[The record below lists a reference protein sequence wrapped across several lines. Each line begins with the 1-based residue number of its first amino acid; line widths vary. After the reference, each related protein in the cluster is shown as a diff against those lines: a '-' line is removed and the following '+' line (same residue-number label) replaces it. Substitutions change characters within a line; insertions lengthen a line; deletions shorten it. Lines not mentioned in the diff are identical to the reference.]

1 MAKTKL
7 QSQFPL
13 IRSREEILSEIQEKE
28 SLKRTFEEW
37 NEAQQ
42 KLFLD
47 VCSGAKG
54 VKMLYDS
61 FFKEIF
67 DPNLVPERLEELLS
81 LILEQKVRI
90 LQTWSNESTRIADE
104 SSLLIMDIVVQLADG
119 SIANVEC
126 QKLGYAF
133 PGQRAACYSADLLLR
148 QYKRVRGEKGKKFTY
163 KDIKKVYT
171 IIFFEKSPSEFQQF
185 PEQYIHRSKQHSDT
199 GIKLEL
205 LQEFVLI
212 PLDIFFKV
220 RQNTVIRN
228 KLEAWLTFLGS
239 DDPEVI
245 MDLIQQYPYFV
256 SLYEDVYELCRNTEK
271 VMGMFSKEL
280 KELDDNTVRYMMDEM
295 QNTID
300 EQADTINEQAD
311 TINEQADTI
320 NEQSNTI
327 NNLSD
332 TVNAQADQ
340 IADKDAEIEKLRA
353 QLAQNKK

>member
-13 IRSREEILSEIQEKE
+13 IRSREEILAEIQEKE
-28 SLKRTFEEW
+28 SLKSIFEEW

-67 DPNLVPERLEELLS
+67 DPELVPERLEELLS

-90 LQTWSNESTRIADE
+90 LNVLPNESTRIADE

-171 IIFFEKSPSEFQQF
+171 IVFFEKSPSEFQQF
-185 PEQYIHRSKQHSDT
+185 PDQYIHRCKQHSDT

-245 MDLIQQYPYFV
+245 MDLIQQFSYFIP
-256 SLYEDVYELCRNTEK
+256 LYEDVYELCRNTEK

-295 QNTID
+295 QTTID
-300 EQADTINEQAD
+300 EQADK
-311 TINEQADTI
+311 
-320 NEQSNTI
+320 I

-332 TVNAQADQ
+332 TVNVQANQ
-340 IADKDAEIEKLRA
+340 IADKDAEIERLRA
-353 QLAQNKK
+353 QLSQKEK

>member
-13 IRSREEILSEIQEKE
+13 IRSREEILAEIQGKE
-28 SLKRTFEEW
+28 SLKGTFEKW
-37 NEAQQ
+37 NEAQK

-67 DPNLVPERLEELLS
+67 NPEFVPERLEELLS

-90 LQTWSNESTRIADE
+90 LKALPNDTTRIADE
-104 SSLLIMDIVVQLADG
+104 SSLLIMDIVVQLEDG

-148 QYKRVRGEKGKKFTY
+148 QYKRVRGEKGENFTY
-163 KDIKKVYT
+163 RDIKKVYT
-171 IIFFEKSPSEFQQF
+171 IIFFEKSPSEFRQF

-205 LQEFVLI
+205 LQEFVMI

-220 RQNTVIRN
+220 RQNIGIRN

-239 DDPEVI
+239 DDPEII
-245 MDLIQQYPYFV
+245 MDLIQQFSYFTP
-256 SLYEDVYELCRNTEK
+256 LYEEVYELCRNTEK

-280 KELDDNTVRYMMDEM
+280 KKLDDNTVRYMMDEM

-300 EQADTINEQAD
+300 EQADTIN
-311 TINEQADTI
+311 
-320 NEQSNTI
+320 
-327 NNLSD
+327 NLS
-332 TVNAQADQ
+332 DQ
-340 IADKDAEIEKLRA
+340 IADKDAEIEKLKE
-353 QLAQNKK
+353 QLAQKEK